1 MGLRTMEK
9 HTLRSPEGYEHLR
22 ALALRLAGKFEENQ
36 LNSPERL
43 AVFERIFG
51 VKGREC
57 VASHP
62 RFHGLIRDVAT
73 LALSLFLEDIDIEAT
88 AGRVAKAHFAMG
100 VTAAQFVQGCFEIL
114 DFVEQEA
121 PGFYRV
127 FRKNIRKL
135 ILKTTEITE
144 ELVQEK

>member
-1 MGLRTMEK
+1 MLN
-9 HTLRSPEGYEHLR
+9 SPEGSEHLK

-36 LNSPERL
+36 LNSPDRL
-43 AVFERIFG
+43 AVFERTFG

-57 VASHP
+57 VEDHP

-73 LALSLFLEDIDIEAT
+73 LALSLFLENSNIET
-88 AGRVAKAHFAMG
+88 MAGRIAKSHFRMD
-100 VTAAQFVQGCFEIL
+100 VTAKQFIQGCFEIL

-127 FRKNIRKL
+127 FQKNIRKL
-135 ILKTTEITE
+135 ILQTTEITE
-144 ELVQEK
+144 SLSQGR

>member
-9 HTLRSPEGYEHLR
+9 HTLKSPEGYEHLR

-36 LNSPERL
+36 LNNPDRL

-57 VASHP
+57 VANHP

-73 LALSLFLEDIDIEAT
+73 LALSLFLEDIDIKTT

-127 FRKNIRKL
+127 FQKNIRKL